1 MKTLLLIFALA
12 SASFSAVAN
21 DGTLSTAGAQADT
34 MKLQVDNRDAFYK
47 QTVKA
52 DSLSVDLIF
61 NRTIQFMAAKN
72 FTQTYGYEEE
82 GKLIFTTSQDL
93 NINPVYVGDDND
105 IIDPYTAQ
113 FAVILDIKPGVYRYI
128 ITNVVFFHPAGSFSK
143 RETLLDIYS
152 KATNTESKRVAR
164 NAQKLIS
171 SFEKYLHTL
180 VDDLYQGI
188 EQKSVMYSSKF

>member
-1 MKTLLLIFALA
+1 
-12 SASFSAVAN
+12 
-21 DGTLSTAGAQADT
+21 
-34 MKLQVDNRDAFYK
+34 

-52 DSLSVDLIF
+52 DTLPVDLIF
-61 NRTIQFMAAKN
+61 NRAIQFMAAKN
-72 FTQTYGYEEE
+72 FTQTYGDQEE

-113 FAVILDIKPGVYRYI
+113 FAIILDIKPGGYRYI
-128 ITNVVFFHPAGSFSK
+128 VTNVVFFLPAGTYSK
-143 RETLLDIYS
+143 RENLFDIYT
-152 KATNTESKRVAR
+152 KATNTESKRVAKS
-164 NAQKLIS
+164 AQKLIS

-188 EQKSVMYSSKF
+188 EQKSAMYSSKF